1 MERERVRLC
10 YTDTD
15 SFILYIKT
23 EDFYEDIVD
32 DVEEWFDTSNYTVDR
47 PLPIGKNKIR
57 GKKLQYDIN
66 REAAKISALSSGKIG
81 KYGYFTDEEI
91 LPSNQD
97 YECIK
102 KILQKSRMIKS
113 CNQMKLIMKYQNK
126 YIYLKRKTTN

>member
-1 MERERVRLC
+1 MYDYIKLKYGERERVRLC

-57 GKKLQYDIN
+57 DKKLQYDIN

-91 LPSNQD
+91 LPSNQKQIIEHSESVD
-97 YECIK
+97 NPSI
-102 KILQKSRMIKS
+102 R
-113 CNQMKLIMKYQNK
+113 
-126 YIYLKRKTTN
+126 IYLNKIENRIIK